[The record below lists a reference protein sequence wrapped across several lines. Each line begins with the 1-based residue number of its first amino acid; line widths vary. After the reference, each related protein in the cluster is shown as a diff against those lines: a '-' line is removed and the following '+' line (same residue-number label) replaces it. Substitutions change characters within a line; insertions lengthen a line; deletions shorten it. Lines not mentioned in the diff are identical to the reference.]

1 VQLEADRPQFEQK
14 NAQILAVA
22 VQDQAGAQQAAAET
36 GAAYPILA
44 DPDHRM
50 TEAYGVFNTQ
60 GDNVATPAVFII
72 DKNGQIAW
80 SYIGQ
85 GVSDRPS
92 NQTILDNVP
101 ND

>member
-14 NAQILAVA
+14 NTQILAIA
-22 VQDQAGAQQAAAET
+22 VQDQAGAQQAMAET

-44 DPDHRM
+44 DPDHRVA
-50 TEAYGVFNTQ
+50 EAYGAFNTL
-60 GDNVATPAVFII
+60 GDNVATPSIFVI
-72 DKNGQIAW
+72 DKAGQIAW

-92 NQTILDNVP
+92 NQTILDNLP
-101 ND
+101 TD

>member
-1 VQLEADRPQFEQK
+1 MQLETDRSQFEQK

-22 VQDQAGAQQAAAET
+22 VQDQAGTQQAATET
-36 GAAYPILA
+36 GVAYPILA

-50 TEAYGVFNTQ
+50 TEAYGVFNTL
-60 GDNVATPAVFII
+60 GDNVATPAIFII
-72 DKNGQIAW
+72 DSSGQIAW

-92 NQTILDNVP
+92 NQTILDNLPV
-101 ND
+101 D